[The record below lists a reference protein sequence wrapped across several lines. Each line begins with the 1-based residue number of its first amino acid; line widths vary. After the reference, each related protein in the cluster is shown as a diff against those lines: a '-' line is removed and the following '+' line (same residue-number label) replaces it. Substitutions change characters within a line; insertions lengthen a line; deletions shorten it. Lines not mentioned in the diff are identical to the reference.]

1 MKKCLILGC
10 SFSSGSYYLDFTDGF
25 PPEQPAPKT
34 GYYSFI
40 DIPDIHYTI
49 YSIDAGG
56 YLNFASLFADDT
68 AQRINLKEYDFVII
82 QETFEPRIHISKK
95 APISFDQAWRI
106 TKTENFQHNH
116 HRPGHQLLNMG
127 YRIIKDEHVVDQYK
141 IWKRYKLDWNNL
153 SALKTWWHDVCLS
166 ETKQTRWSY
175 VKGAV
180 TLINHI
186 LKENNTPC
194 FIFSFHEGTQQRMKE
209 FHTWCKPLN
218 IPSLDKVIYKNEN
231 WHNYVEEQKYIGH
244 PTEEGCKHIG
254 KLLTKAL
261 QEVL

>member
-10 SFSSGSYYLDFTDGF
+10 SFSAGSYYLDLSDF
-25 PPEQPAPKT
+25 PPEQPAPET

-56 YLNFASLFADDT
+56 YLNFASLLTDELGN
-68 AQRINLKEYDFVII
+68 INVKEYDFVLI
-82 QETFEPRIHISKK
+82 QETFEPRIHIGKRQ
-95 APISFDQAWRI
+95 PISFDQAWRI
-106 TKTENFQHNH
+106 TKTENVQHNH
-116 HRPGHQLLNMG
+116 HKPGHQLLNMG
-127 YRIIKDEHVVDQYK
+127 YRIINNKHVVDQIR
-141 IWKRYKLDWNNL
+141 IWKRYNVDWNKL
-153 SALKTWWHDVCLS
+153 PGLQTWWHDICIA

-186 LKENNTPC
+186 LKENNVPC
-194 FIFSFHEGTQQRMKE
+194 FVFSFQEGTQRRMKE

-218 IPSLDKVIYKNEN
+218 IPPLDEVIYKDEK
-231 WHNYVEEQKYIGH
+231 WHNYVEEQKYLGH

-261 QEVL
+261 KDVL